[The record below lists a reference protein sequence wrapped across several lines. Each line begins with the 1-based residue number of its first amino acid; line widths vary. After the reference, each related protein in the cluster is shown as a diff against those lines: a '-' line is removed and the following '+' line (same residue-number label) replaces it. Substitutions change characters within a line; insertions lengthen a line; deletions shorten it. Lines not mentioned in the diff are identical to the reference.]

1 MDTYDVIII
10 GAGISGLTAAAL
22 LSNKNRKVALFDAQ
36 NKPGGSCGIFKR
48 NGVTFEQGA
57 AMFYGFGE
65 SGFNPHRY
73 VFNALHTPITMIH
86 HKELYAIQYGNQQ
99 IVFPESVDEFV
110 KELSMIFPEEK
121 KGIERFYHDMEHL
134 YEEVIQTTPV
144 FQSPDVL
151 PKEQGAKQFKE
162 HPRGYLKF
170 LSLMNVSVK
179 KLLKKYMKGKE
190 ILYFFDKLTSTYCYA
205 TVAEAPAVLGAV
217 MFIDNHKGG
226 SYYPAGSSLMLT
238 GTLEK
243 VIEEHKGDCYYN
255 AKVTKLFIN
264 NNTVSGIALE
274 DGRTFYAKQVIYSG
288 NVWSLYE
295 DLLHMPMK
303 RPMEPTYGSVVYF
316 ALVRREAIPESA
328 YPIEMLITGK
338 TKLEE
343 SEVTL
348 YLLSKDDTTLCPPD
362 QHVVVAIGPSFRNWP
377 GSNSFYYHSEAYER
391 VKKKEQERILQLIEK
406 RFPMFRRNILY
417 QELATP
423 SSLERYVM
431 KYHGAVAGPKQQLG
445 QHMLK
450 RQHTKTDINGLYCC
464 GEGTV
469 MGTGTPAVTVS
480 GIAAANIALREEGLP
495 EYVEADGAKNYVT
508 VVAPPYPKGDLTIS
522 SNPFTNTLAT
532 QARNCQFCEAP
543 ACSKA
548 CPVNIPINQITR
560 RLAVGNLVGAKKQLT
575 SSMIHAC
582 KDCTEKACE
591 HTCIS
596 KNSSHQVP
604 IQELILKII
613 K

>member
-1 MDTYDVIII
+1 MDTYDVIVI

-22 LSNKNRKVALFDAQ
+22 LANKHRNVALFDAQ
-36 NKPGGSCGIFKR
+36 KKPGGSCGIFKR

-57 AMFYGFGE
+57 GMFYGFGE

-73 VFNALHTPITMIH
+73 VFNALHAPITMIH
-86 HKELYAIQYGNQQ
+86 HKELYAIQYGDQK

-110 KELSMIFPEEK
+110 EELSKLFPEEK
-121 KGIERFYHDMEHL
+121 KGIRNFYHDMEHL
-134 YEEVIQTTPV
+134 YDEVIQTTPV

-162 HPRGYLKF
+162 HPIGYLKF

-205 TVAEAPAVLGAV
+205 TVGEAPAVLGAV

-243 VIEEHKGDCYYN
+243 VIEEHGGDCYYSS
-255 AKVTKLFIN
+255 KVTKLLIDH
-264 NNTVSGIALE
+264 NTVSGITLE

-295 DLLHMPMK
+295 DLLHKPMK
-303 RPMEPTYGSVVYF
+303 RNFEPTYGSVVYY
-316 ALVRREAIPESA
+316 ALVKREAIPESA

-338 TKLEE
+338 TRLEE
-343 SEVTL
+343 SEVTV
-348 YLLSKDDTTLCPPD
+348 YLLSKDDTTLCPSD
-362 QHVVVAIGPSFRNWP
+362 QHVIVAIGPSFQKWP
-377 GSNSFYYHSEAYER
+377 GSDSFYYHSEAYE
-391 VKKKEQERILQLIEK
+391 KMKEKERQRILTLLEK
-406 RFPMFRRNILY
+406 QFPGFRRNILY
-417 QELATP
+417 QEIATP
-423 SSLERYVM
+423 SSLEKYAL
-431 KYHGAVAGPKQQLG
+431 KYHGAVAGPKQMLG

-450 RQHTKTDINGLYCC
+450 RQHTKTDVNRLYCC

-480 GIAAANIALREEGLP
+480 GIAAANLALREEGLP
-495 EYVEADGAKNYVT
+495 EYTSEDGLENYVK
-508 VVAPPYPKGDLTIS
+508 VVTPPYPKAKLVIS
-522 SNPFTNTLAT
+522 SDPHVNKLGLL
-532 QARNCQFCEAP
+532 ARNCQFCETP

-548 CPVNIPINQITR
+548 CPANIPIYQITR

-575 SSMIHAC
+575 PSMMHTC
-582 KDCTEKACE
+582 RNCTSKECE
-591 HTCIS
+591 QHCIS
-596 KNSSHQVP
+596 KGTNHQVSIYELLQQT
-604 IQELILKII
+604 IQ
-613 K
+613 